1 MTQKRFFLRRNAK
14 IHAAGRPY
22 PALSASQGAGARSLL
37 LVNRAP
43 IAYKA
48 PMSAPRDLTPEERK
62 RYARQTSIPD
72 LGEKGQA
79 LLRAKTALVTRV
91 GGLGGPAAV
100 SLAMAGIGKL
110 IVAHGSVLIEPDLN
124 RQLLFCESDLGKP
137 RYAAAKRTLEGLS
150 RFVQVE
156 SIDHEPGDAEAL
168 ELAKRADIVLSCP
181 PGWTERHRLNK
192 ACVQAGTPLIEAGM
206 RGLEGIM
213 TAIVPG
219 KTACLE
225 CYMPSEPPPP
235 FEEFFPVLGAVSHA
249 LGSMAACEAIK
260 VLTGMGKPLYN
271 RIFQM
276 DLGTMQFRTHKLR
289 RRPDCPVCGHL
300 K

>member
-1 MTQKRFFLRRNAK
+1 MIQKRFFLRHNVK
-14 IHAAGRPY
+14 IHAAARPCA
-22 PALSASQGAGARSLL
+22 PFSAAAAFTKRRLR

-43 IAYKA
+43 KAYKA
-48 PMSAPRDLTPEERK
+48 PMSAPRELTPEERK

-72 LGEKGQA
+72 LGEQGQA
-79 LLRAKTALVTRV
+79 LLRSKTALVTRV

-156 SIDHEPGDAEAL
+156 ALDHEPDDAEAL

-181 PGWTERHRLNK
+181 PGWTERHRLNR
-192 ACVQAGTPLIEAGM
+192 ACVQTGTPLIEAGM

-219 KTACLE
+219 RTACLE
-225 CYMPSEPPPP
+225 CYMPSQPPPP
-235 FEEFFPVLGAVSHA
+235 FEEYFPVLGAVSHA

-260 VLTGMGKPLYN
+260 VLTGLGKPLYN

-289 RRPDCPVCGHL
+289 RRPDCPVCGQL